1 MNKFVVRTAAC
12 CLAGALLVGNTGI
25 HAQAAGKASSFGAGM
40 SVKLTQAYAVKSDEI
55 DKEIEKTLEDAT
67 VAPENTESTVATFG
81 SFYSNKLH
89 KPSEVRRSEVPE

>member
-55 DKEIEKTLEDAT
+55 DKEIVISLEDAR
-67 VAPENTESTVATFG
+67 VGAENSERAAG
-81 SFYSNKLH
+81 SFGAM
-89 KPSEVRRSEVPE
+89 

>member
-40 SVKLTQAYAVKSDEI
+40 SVKLTPGVCR
-55 DKEIEKTLEDAT
+55 
-67 VAPENTESTVATFG
+67 
-81 SFYSNKLH
+81 
-89 KPSEVRRSEVPE
+89 EVG

>member
-55 DKEIEKTLEDAT
+55 DKEI
-67 VAPENTESTVATFG
+67 
-81 SFYSNKLH
+81 
-89 KPSEVRRSEVPE
+89 VRKCLSADTDVIVVYTGMTRID